1 MAQQTYH
8 GGDQHPDEYRE
19 DLNPDA
25 EKYEYIESQGES
37 AFDIK
42 EIQRRYPDLTNDELR
57 QLAVVPPGG
66 RLEQGATYLDLRMA
80 YPEEFTAMGGME
92 AGHGNWYVS
101 KSETDYQLWNQL
113 IGVQN
118 PERLR
123 EADDGATD
131 GE

>member
-25 EKYEYIESQGES
+25 AKYEYLESQGES

-42 EIQRRYPDLTNDELR
+42 DIHQRFPDLTNDELR
-57 QLAVVPPGG
+57 QLVVVPPGG
-66 RLEQGATYLDLRMA
+66 RLEQGAKYADLRA
-80 YPEEFTAMGGME
+80 EQPEEFTAMGGME
-92 AGHGNWYVS
+92 AGNENWYVA
-101 KSETDYQLWNQL
+101 KSETDYQLWNRL

-118 PERLR
+118 PERLG